1 MGGAAAGAM
10 KKPSGASAG
19 GLGGDAANDIRNAAA
34 DAKKKQDEVALANER
49 AKAEQDI
56 ALEK

>member
-1 MGGAAAGAM
+1 MGGAAV
-10 KKPSGASAG
+10 KPSGTSAG

-34 DAKKKQDEVALANER
+34 DAKKKQDEVALAGEK